1 MRARLETLIDE
12 MLEGQIL
19 LDEALAEFEK
29 VYIKKALARNKQHLS
44 NTAVILGIHRNT
56 LAKRVALYDKQDHNG
71 HDGRRN
77 HGTGNHST
85 GNHGTGNHGTG
96 NHSTG
101 NHSKR
106 NHQ

>member
-71 HDGRRN
+71 HNGRR
-77 HGTGNHST
+77 
-85 GNHGTGNHGTG
+85 NHGTGNHGTG
-96 NHSTG
+96 NHS
-101 NHSKR
+101 KR